1 MMGVDLGKMLAR
13 TCCGYLGER
22 TTSLVEEGEVVV
34 EWGMLRA
41 CEVVRHRVVNRT
53 VVRHVWGVWLRSPG
67 WGRTSQLERTKPR
80 EWIRTS
86 LHQVLTWR
94 SRTSENSS
102 LVARTVRIETFDPEI
117 RIAYVGGDCGF
128 GSHCT
133 VGGMR
138 NREIL
143 GSEQNE
149 SGSSRASFRLP
160 STASETERG
169 GAVRCVIVGRFHPFS
184 SLPSMTFQLA
194 RRSQKVDLVVA
205 RAG

>member
-1 MMGVDLGKMLAR
+1 MSGACFEHAKSSVTVSSIVRWSDMFGE
-13 TCCGYLGER
+13 CGFDRPGGEEHLY
-22 TTSLVEEGEVVV
+22 SNE
-34 EWGMLRA
+34 
-41 CEVVRHRVVNRT
+41 
-53 VVRHVWGVWLRSPG
+53 RS
-67 WGRTSQLERTKPR
+67 QR

-160 STASETERG
+160 STASETVRG
-169 GAVRCVIVGRFHPFS
+169 GAVRCVIVGRFNPFS
-184 SLPSMTFQLA
+184 SFPSMTFQLA

>member
-1 MMGVDLGKMLAR
+1 MGHASSMRSRPSPCRQSYGGQTCLGSVASIARVGKNISTRTNEATRVDSNFPAPGLDLAQSN
-13 TCCGYLGER
+13 LGE
-22 TTSLVEEGEVVV
+22 
-34 EWGMLRA
+34 
-41 CEVVRHRVVNRT
+41 
-53 VVRHVWGVWLRSPG
+53 
-67 WGRTSQLERTKPR
+67 QL
-80 EWIRTS
+80 
-86 LHQVLTWR
+86 
-94 SRTSENSS
+94 SRGANCQ
-102 LVARTVRIETFDPEI
+102 IETFDPEI

-138 NREIL
+138 NCEIL

-169 GAVRCVIVGRFHPFS
+169 GAVRCVIVGRFNPFS

>member
-102 LVARTVRIETFDPEI
+102 LVARTFRGE
-117 RIAYVGGDCGF
+117 CGF